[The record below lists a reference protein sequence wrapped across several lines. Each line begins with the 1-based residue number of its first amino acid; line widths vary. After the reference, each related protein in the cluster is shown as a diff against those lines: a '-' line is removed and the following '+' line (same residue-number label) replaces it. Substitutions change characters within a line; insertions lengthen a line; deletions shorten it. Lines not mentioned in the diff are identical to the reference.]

1 MPSVC
6 HLPGH
11 NGTFLAVLA
20 PELNVTLVARA
31 LGGERLAVRAL
42 VDALTPVVQMRVARA
57 LRRRRGAALGRDVR
71 QELEDLTQ
79 SVFLAIF
86 ANGGQALRKWDP
98 ARGSSLEGFVGLLA
112 DHEIAS
118 ILRSRRRS
126 PWTEDPTAE
135 EDLAEDAPAGDVG
148 PEVET
153 LSREALRTIVDRL
166 RERLSERGLDLFFSL
181 FVEERSTEEVCAD
194 TGLSPDAVYAWR
206 SRIGKLVR
214 QIAADLVSENE
225 ASDRRSPRRTPS

>member
-1 MPSVC
+1 M
-6 HLPGH
+6 
-11 NGTFLAVLA
+11 LA

-31 LGGERLAVRAL
+31 LVGERLAVRAL

-86 ANGGQALRKWDP
+86 ANGGQALRTWDP

-225 ASDRRSPRRTPS
+225 ASDRRPPRRTPS